1 MVRLL
6 SRKRA
11 RELLGDVSSSTLWRW
26 QQRGLLPPSAD
37 LPRRPFR
44 ESEFMAA
51 LEKLAER
58 DAPRDKRNKT

>member
-11 RELLGDVSSSTLWRW
+11 RELLGDVSGSTLWRW
-26 QQRGLLPPSAD
+26 QQRGLLPPSVD

-44 ESEFMAA
+44 EDEFLAA
-51 LEKLAER
+51 LEKLADR
-58 DAPRDKRNKT
+58 VPRDKRNKD